1 MSVLII
7 CLTSFNVLLWI
18 IFLIRFKKLFST
30 DKVVEKTA
38 DKINKMIKSI
48 DEATERD
55 LYLCGE
61 ADKRINQSIEET
73 QKKLELFKEAS
84 QRLKDMIAEAD
95 RINKISNQSSSLF
108 QDFNKINNK
117 AINKNVNEYL
127 KNKAAPK
134 IKTDISP
141 DSAYELTSSNQP
153 DLFSEENSSSKSA

>member
-84 QRLKDMIAEAD
+84 TLDRDLLPSRLAH
-95 RINKISNQSSSLF
+95 RG
-108 QDFNKINNK
+108 
-117 AINKNVNEYL
+117 
-127 KNKAAPK
+127 
-134 IKTDISP
+134 
-141 DSAYELTSSNQP
+141 
-153 DLFSEENSSSKSA
+153 

>member
-73 QKKLELFKEAS
+73 QKKLEALQNQTKSLMRPTDRQEPQTTFSPTYVEESVPIEVRLQFQAYFQQSITES
-84 QRLKDMIAEAD
+84 QDETSRY
-95 RINKISNQSSSLF
+95 RFVKITVYVE
-108 QDFNKINNK
+108 DK
-117 AINKNVNEYL
+117 
-127 KNKAAPK
+127 
-134 IKTDISP
+134 KTANIIF
-141 DSAYELTSSNQP
+141 SAV
-153 DLFSEENSSSKSA
+153 DKCSKP